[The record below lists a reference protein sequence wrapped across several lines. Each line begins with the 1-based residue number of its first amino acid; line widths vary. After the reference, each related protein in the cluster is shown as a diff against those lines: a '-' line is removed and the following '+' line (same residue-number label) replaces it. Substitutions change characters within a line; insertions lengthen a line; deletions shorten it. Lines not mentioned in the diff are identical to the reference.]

1 MGKLKNRQ
9 WLLKSRPKGQVATH
23 NFDYHETEIDPDQID
38 EGNFLIENQAF
49 LCAPTMRN
57 WMDPPSKNLYPSI
70 SIGTPI
76 LAPAVGKII
85 ESNNEQFPIGSRV
98 STLSSWQDYEQIDPS
113 GRPVN
118 FVPEELSYIESIG
131 KFGLNSLTGYFGLTK
146 VGLPKAGETVVISA
160 AAGATGSLA
169 AQVAKIF
176 GCRTIGIAG
185 GREKCAW
192 LSREINLDGVL
203 DYKVDDLNK
212 GFAQLC
218 PNGIDVYFDN
228 VGGVMLRNAVNHMA
242 KFGRIVLCGQISTY
256 DSDQAASGPEDLMR
270 LIYGSIRMEGFL
282 TRNYT
287 TEFPEAIKQLREWEK
302 EGSLRLKEDIRTGFD
317 NLPKSYLD
325 LFTGQNKGT
334 LVVNIRPD

>member
-1 MGKLKNRQ
+1 MRKLRNRQ
-9 WLLKSRPKGQVATH
+9 WLLKSRPEGQVATH
-23 NFDYHETEIDPDQID
+23 NFGYHETEIDPNQID
-38 EGNFLIENQAF
+38 DGNFLIENKAF

-70 SIGTPI
+70 SIGAPV
-76 LAPAVGKII
+76 LAPAVGKIV
-85 ESNNEQFPIGSRV
+85 ESNNKQFPIGSRV
-98 STLSSWQDYEQIDPS
+98 STLSSWQDYEQIDPT

-118 FVPEELSYIESIG
+118 FVLEELSSVESIG

-169 AQVAKIF
+169 AQVAKIL

-185 GREKCAW
+185 GREKCTW
-192 LSREINLDGVL
+192 LSEDIGLDGVL
-203 DYKVDDLNK
+203 DYKIDNLND
-212 GFAQLC
+212 GFDHLC

-228 VGGVMLRNAVNHMA
+228 VGGAMLRTAVNHMA
-242 KFGRIVLCGQISTY
+242 KFGRIILCGQISTY
-256 DSDQAASGPEDLMR
+256 DSDQAASGPEDMMR

-287 TEFPEAIKQLREWEK
+287 AEFPEAIKQLRKWEK
-302 EGSLRLKEDIRTGFD
+302 EGMLTLKEDIRNGFD

-325 LFTGQNKGT
+325 LFSGQNRGT

>member
-1 MGKLKNRQ
+1 MRKLRNRQ
-9 WLLKSRPKGQVATH
+9 WLLKSRPEGQVATH
-23 NFDYHETEIDPDQID
+23 NFGYHETEIDPHQIED
-38 EGNFLIENQAF
+38 GNFLIENKAF

-70 SIGTPI
+70 SIGAPI
-76 LAPAVGKII
+76 LAPAVGKVV
-85 ESNNEQFPIGSRV
+85 ESNNKQFPIGSRV

-118 FVPEELSYIESIG
+118 FVAEGLSSVESIG

-169 AQVAKIF
+169 AQVAKIQ

-185 GREKCAW
+185 GREKCTW
-192 LSREINLDGVL
+192 LSEEIRLDGVL
-203 DYKVDDLNK
+203 DYKIDNLND
-212 GFAQLC
+212 GFHHLC

-228 VGGVMLRNAVNHMA
+228 VGGEMLRTAVNHMA
-242 KFGRIVLCGQISTY
+242 KFGRIILCGQISTY
-256 DSDQAASGPEDLMR
+256 DSDQAASGPEDMMR

-287 TEFPEAIKQLREWEK
+287 AEFPEAIKQLREWEK
-302 EGSLRLKEDIRTGFD
+302 EGMLTLKEDIRDGFD

-325 LFTGQNKGT
+325 LFTGQNRGT

>member
-1 MGKLKNRQ
+1 MRKLRNRQ
-9 WLLKSRPKGQVATH
+9 WLLKSRPEGQVATH
-23 NFDYHETEIDPDQID
+23 NFDYHETEIDPHQIED
-38 EGNFLIENQAF
+38 GNFLIENKAF

-70 SIGTPI
+70 SIGAPI
-76 LAPAVGKII
+76 LAPAVGKVV
-85 ESNNEQFPIGSRV
+85 ESNNKQFPIGSRV

-118 FVPEELSYIESIG
+118 FVAEELSSVESIG

-169 AQVAKIF
+169 AQVAKIQ

-185 GREKCAW
+185 GREKCRW
-192 LSREINLDGVL
+192 LSEEIRLDGVL
-203 DYKVDDLNK
+203 DYKIDNLND
-212 GFAQLC
+212 GFDHLC

-228 VGGVMLRNAVNHMA
+228 VGGATLRTAVNHMA
-242 KFGRIVLCGQISTY
+242 KFGRIILCGQISTY
-256 DSDQAASGPEDLMR
+256 DSDQSASGPEDMMR

-287 TEFPEAIKQLREWEK
+287 AEFPEAIKQLREWEK
-302 EGSLRLKEDIRTGFD
+302 EGMLTLKEDIRDGFD

-325 LFTGQNKGT
+325 LFTGQNRGT